1 MVRFSD
7 MLGGSGEPDDAHATK
22 SVYAALSD
30 DRAADDEPEGD
41 EPDDD
46 ESEDDEPDEAT
57 GVAGA
62 DEPASA
68 AERAPA
74 PTFESP
80 EDVLD
85 RLTQYA
91 SSARAAEPVMPPD
104 EPTLDER
111 TLDEDAPDDDPLPPV
126 GDDFLP
132 RAKEIE
138 RKPGRSRKR
147 RP

>member
-7 MLGGSGEPDDAHATK
+7 MLGGSGEPDDARATK

-30 DRAADDEPEGD
+30 DRDADD

-46 ESEDDEPDEAT
+46 DEEPEHP
-57 GVAGA
+57 GA
-62 DEPASA
+62 DEPAEDAPA

-91 SSARAAEPVMPPD
+91 SSARAAEPEMPPD
-104 EPTLDER
+104 EDATDDATDDE
-111 TLDEDAPDDDPLPPV
+111 LPPV

>member
-7 MLGGSGEPDDAHATK
+7 MLGGSGEPDDARATK

-30 DRAADDEPEGD
+30 DRDADD

-46 ESEDDEPDEAT
+46 EEEPEVDP
-57 GVAGA
+57 GA
-62 DEPASA
+62 DEPATEAAPA
-68 AERAPA
+68 AERAAA

-104 EPTLDER
+104 EDARGVDAP
-111 TLDEDAPDDDPLPPV
+111 DEDAP
-126 GDDFLP
+126 GDDALP
-132 RAKEIE
+132 
-138 RKPGRSRKR
+138 
-147 RP
+147 

>member
-7 MLGGSGEPDDAHATK
+7 MLGGSGEPDDARATK

-30 DRAADDEPEGD
+30 DQPDDDEPE
-41 EPDDD
+41 
-46 ESEDDEPDEAT
+46 DDEPEEEPEVDS
-57 GVAGA
+57 GA
-62 DEPASA
+62 DEPATDEPTSS
-68 AERAPA
+68 ERAPA

-104 EPTLDER
+104 E
-111 TLDEDAPDDDPLPPV
+111 DAPDDDTTDDDALPPV

>member
-30 DRAADDEPEGD
+30 DRDADDEP
-41 EPDDD
+41 
-46 ESEDDEPDEAT
+46 EDDEPDEDT

-62 DEPASA
+62 DEPATEAAPA

-104 EPTLDER
+104 DDA
-111 TLDEDAPDDDPLPPV
+111 LDEDAPDDD
-126 GDDFLP
+126 
-132 RAKEIE
+132 
-138 RKPGRSRKR
+138 
-147 RP
+147 